1 MKKLEK
7 KLILSSIVALTAMGS
22 AATVLAEDVVKTANT
37 VDPAAKG
44 SITLYKLQSQDGL
57 AKEGTG
63 LEQNLDSVGNK
74 GIPGVRFNYVKVGE
88 LAQVDTAGTQSG
100 FYYTLTSDFKKQLAD
115 SGVTITPSINK
126 GGIEYFTAEKV
137 NQAMRDV
144 NNDIVGYDNNK
155 NGSEA
160 ANEEFIKF
168 AIAKGTAMDATA
180 NDGKTTAKNLDLGL
194 YLVAEILSP
203 AHINNGVDQSVAKAA
218 RPFLI
223 SLPMTNIATITDG
236 DGTTHEPGTVWQ
248 YDVTAYPKNEMI
260 TVRKDIVADGNDSED
275 GDSTNMLVQT
285 TNKNVGD
292 YVHFLLTNDL
302 PVLQDKTNEAG
313 SGNTLRKYII
323 TDTMTR
329 GLTLDDISENNF
341 EVSYGTD
348 KWNGTGNIVLKHGA
362 DYTVVETPAV
372 TDGVHDVIITMTES
386 GLAKMDQISKD
397 SKVYV
402 SYRARLN
409 AEAAKDTTGVIKVEG
424 NKTKLTYGTSTSRDY
439 EFNSNEN
446 IKVYTYEIDITK
458 TFSHTVSDMSTVSF
472 SIEGLKDDGSGEYEQ
487 VMFIKEADGVY
498 HKYDGKEKP
507 TNSPEILKEVNCSKT
522 GKLILKGLDARK
534 YIVTE
539 ENTLKGYN
547 LMRDTITVNFDD
559 NYIHNGTVDKADLA
573 SGVYSETTAV
583 AITGADLERGVV
595 SFGIQNN
602 ETIDALKTG
611 GDGWSNSLLAMG
623 ATAIIAGGAMFIF
636 KKKKEEEPQA

>member
-115 SGVTITPSINK
+115 SGVTITPSITK

-348 KWNGTGNIVLKHGA
+348 KWNGTGNIVLKHGV

-372 TDGVHDVIITMTES
+372 TDGDHDVIITMTES

-583 AITGADLERGVV
+583 AITGADLDRGVV

>member
-22 AATVLAEDVVKTANT
+22 AATVLAEDVAKTTNT
-37 VDPAAKG
+37 IDPAAKG
-44 SITLYKLQSQDGL
+44 SITLYKLQSEDGK
-57 AKEGTG
+57 AKDGTG
-63 LEQNLDSVGNK
+63 LKQELSGVGDK

-88 LAQVDTAGTQSG
+88 LKQVDTSGTQSG
-100 FYYTLTSDFKKQLAD
+100 LYYTLTADFKKQLAD
-115 SGVTITPSINK
+115 SGITITPSITK
-126 GGIEYFTAEKV
+126 GEVEYFTAEKV
-137 NQAMRDV
+137 NQAMRDA
-144 NNDIVGYDNNK
+144 NNDKVAYDNSK

-260 TVRKDIVADGNDSED
+260 TVRKDIVADGNDMED
-275 GDSTNMLVQT
+275 GNGTNMLVQT

-302 PVLQDKTNEAG
+302 PVLQDKTNENG

-329 GLTLDDISENNF
+329 GLTLDDISGNNF
-341 EVSYGTD
+341 EVSFGTD
-348 KWNGTGNIVLKHGA
+348 KWNGPGNTVLVHGA
-362 DYTVVETPAV
+362 DYTVEETPAV
-372 TDGVHDVIITMTES
+372 ANGDHGFIITMTKT
-386 GLAKMDQISKD
+386 GLGKMNQISKD

-402 SYRARLN
+402 SYKARLN
-409 AEAAKDTTGVIKVEG
+409 AEAVKDATGVIKVEG

-446 IKVYTYEIDITK
+446 IKVYTYEIDVTK

-472 SIEGLKDDGSGEYEQ
+472 SIEGLKDDGSEEYEQ

-573 SGVYSETTAV
+573 SGVYLESTAV
-583 AITGADLERGVV
+583 AITGADLNKGVV

-602 ETIDALKTG
+602 ETIEALKTG
-611 GDGWSNSLLAMG
+611 GDGWSDSLLAMG
-623 ATAIIAGGAMFIF
+623 MTAIVAGGAMFIF
-636 KKKKEEEPQA
+636 KKKKEEPQA